1 MNTNCKRLIHVT
13 FAIGVLVLAMSA
25 STPAA
30 ALTAH
35 SQKFEPVM
43 VRGTE
48 VEVAQPA
55 NAVRTRTGEFTYWI
69 LNRRG
74 VLAIILRSVA
84 LVPVKEALPVGVVVD
99 DGVPF

>member
-30 ALTAH
+30 AFTAR

-43 VRGTE
+43 VMTM
-48 VEVAQPA
+48 P
-55 NAVRTRTGEFTYWI
+55 
-69 LNRRG
+69 
-74 VLAIILRSVA
+74 
-84 LVPVKEALPVGVVVD
+84 P
-99 DGVPF
+99 